1 MSCSAEVEA
10 NRLLDELTKGDDFT
24 LPDVDMSGPEWDIP
38 GGGDSPIFGE
48 IPRLTNESLTTREVG
63 GSGVFDALME
73 SASKHLKAEFKEN
86 RITGGEYTKAYI
98 ATLEACM
105 GNAVQFLLGRD
116 SAYFQAALAQVQ
128 AVTARV
134 GIATAKAQFVLTK
147 IQALGAKSDYA
158 LTKLRLS
165 TEGEGYCAAKFNVEQ
180 MLPKQLEQLNAQ
192 VDLTHAQQAQTTAQ
206 TALVNEQTN
215 TQKEQTEVARAQTME
230 TRSDSLPIKG
240 SIGKQKELYD
250 QQITSYQ
257 RDAEVKASKLFT
269 DAWITQKTIDEGLNP
284 PNGFTNA
291 SIDTILTKLK
301 TNNGLN

>member
-38 GGGDSPIFGE
+38 GGDNSPIFDS
-48 IPRLTNESLTTREVG
+48 ITKVTNESLTTREVG
-63 GSGVFDALME
+63 GSGTFDALME
-73 SASKHLKAEFKEN
+73 SAHNHLKSEFKAN

-98 ATLEACM
+98 ATMEACM
-105 GNAVQFLLGRD
+105 SNAVQFLLGRD
-116 SAYFQAALAQVQ
+116 QAYWAAAMAQIQ

-134 GIATAKAQFVLTK
+134 QLATSKAQFVLAK
-147 IQALGAKSDYA
+147 IQTLSAKSEYA
-158 LTKLRLS
+158 LTKMKIA
-165 TEGEGYCAAKFNVEQ
+165 TESETYCAALYTSEKILPAQERLIQEQ
-180 MLPKQLEQLNAQ
+180 Y
-192 VDLTHAQQAQTTAQ
+192 
-206 TALVNEQTN
+206 
-215 TQKEQTEVARAQTME
+215 EVQRAQTQE
-230 TRSDSLPIKG
+230 TRSDALPILG
-240 SIGKQKELYD
+240 SIGKQKELYS

-257 RDAEVKASKLFT
+257 RDAEVKAAKLFT

-301 TNNGLN
+301 SNNGLN